1 MILKYNDKYPQIED
15 AAFVADN
22 ATIIGDVVLEEEA
35 TVWFGAVLRGD
46 SSQIKVGKRSNIQDN
61 CTLHCDEHSPLT
73 IGENVTVGHNVILH
87 GCTVED
93 NCLIG
98 MGAVIMNDA
107 VIGENSIVGAGALIT
122 EGKVFPANSLILGSP
137 AKVKG
142 QVDEK
147 GTEMIRDAAEHYVHH
162 GREYRSMQGERTE

>member
-1 MILKYNDKYPQIED
+1 MLLKFEDKFPQIEK
-15 AAFVADN
+15 AAFVAEN
-22 ATIIGDVVLEEEA
+22 ATLIGDVVLEEDA

-46 SSQIKVGKRSNIQDN
+46 SSAIKIGKGSNIQDN
-61 CTLHCDEHSPLT
+61 STLHCDENSPLNV
-73 IGENVTVGHNVILH
+73 GENVTVGHNVILH

-137 AKVKG
+137 AKAKG

-147 GTEMIRDAAEHYVHH
+147 GMEMIRDAAEHYVHH
-162 GREYRSMQGERTE
+162 GREYKKIIGE

>member
-1 MILKYNDKYPQIED
+1 MLLKFRDKYPQVEK

-22 ATIIGDVVLEEEA
+22 ATIIGDVTLEEDA

-46 SSQIKVGKRSNIQDN
+46 SSSIKIGKGSNIQDN
-61 CTLHCDEHSPLT
+61 CTLHCDEGSPLSV
-73 IGENVTVGHNVILH
+73 GQNVTVGHNVILH

-122 EGKVFPANSLILGSP
+122 EGKVFPPNSLILGSP

-142 QVDEK
+142 EVDEK
-147 GTEMIRDAAEHYVHH
+147 GMDMIGEAAAHYIHH
-162 GREYRSMQGERTE
+162 GKEYKAL

>member
-1 MILKYNDKYPQIED
+1 MLMKFRDKYPQID
-15 AAFVADN
+15 KAAFVADN
-22 ATIIGDVVLEEEA
+22 ATIIGDVTLEEDA

-46 SSQIKVGKRSNIQDN
+46 SSSIKVGKGSNIQDN
-61 CTLHCDEHSPLT
+61 CTLHCDEGSPLS
-73 IGENVTVGHNVILH
+73 IGQNVTVGHNVILH

-122 EGKVFPANSLILGSP
+122 EGKVFPPNSLILGSP

-142 QVDEK
+142 EVDEK
-147 GTEMIRDAAEHYVHH
+147 GMDMIGEAAEHYIHH
-162 GREYRSMQGERTE
+162 GKEYKNL

>member
-1 MILKYNDKYPQIED
+1 MLMKFRDKDPQIEK
-15 AAFVADN
+15 AAFVAEN
-22 ATIIGDVVLEEEA
+22 ATLIGDIELEEDA

-46 SSQIKVGKRSNIQDN
+46 SSSIKIGKGSNVQDN
-61 CTLHCDEHSPLT
+61 CTLHCDEGSPLT
-73 IGENVTVGHNVILH
+73 VGDNVTVGHNVILH

-107 VIGENSIVGAGALIT
+107 VIGANSIVGAGALIT
-122 EGKVFPANSLILGSP
+122 EGKIFPPNSLILGSP

-142 QVDEK
+142 EVDEK
-147 GTEMIRDAAEHYVHH
+147 GVAMIRDAAEHYIHH
-162 GREYRSMQGERTE
+162 GKEYQNL

>member
-1 MILKYNDKYPQIED
+1 MIQKYRDKYPQTEH
-15 AAFVADN
+15 AVFVAEN
-22 ATIIGDVVLEEEA
+22 ASIIGDVVLEEGA

-46 SSQIKVGKRSNIQDN
+46 SSTIKVGKNTNIQDN
-61 CTLHCDEHSPLT
+61 CTLHCDAHSPLT
-73 IGENVTVGHNVILH
+73 VGNNVTVGHNVILH

-98 MGAVIMNDA
+98 MGAIIMNDA

-122 EGKVFPANSLILGSP
+122 EGKVFPANSLILGAP

-147 GTEMIRDAAEHYVHH
+147 GMEMIRDAAEHYVHH
-162 GREYRSMQGERTE
+162 GREYGRFQESKME

>member
-1 MILKYNDKYPQIED
+1 MLQKYKDKYPQIEK
-15 AAFVADN
+15 AVFVAEN
-22 ATIIGDVVLEEEA
+22 ATIIGDVELEEDA

-46 SSQIKVGKRSNIQDN
+46 SSSIKVGKGSNIQDN
-61 CTLHCDEHSPLT
+61 CTLHCDEGSPLSV
-73 IGENVTVGHNVILH
+73 GQNVTVGHNVILH

-122 EGKVFPANSLILGSP
+122 EGKVFPPNSLILGSP

-142 QVDEK
+142 EVDEK
-147 GTEMIRDAAEHYVHH
+147 GMDMIREAAEHYIHH
-162 GREYRSMQGERTE
+162 GKEYKNL

>member
-1 MILKYNDKYPQIED
+1 MLLKYRDKHPQIEK

-22 ATIIGDVVLEEEA
+22 ATLIGDVVLEEDA

-46 SSQIKVGKRSNIQDN
+46 SGTIKIGKGSNIQDN
-61 CTLHCDEHSPLT
+61 CTLHRDADSPLT
-73 IGENVTVGHNVILH
+73 VGENVTVGHNVILH
-87 GCTVED
+87 GCTIED

-122 EGKVFPANSLILGSP
+122 EGKVFPPNSLILGAP
-137 AKVKG
+137 AKAKG
-142 QVDEK
+142 GTDEK
-147 GTEMIRDAAEHYVHH
+147 AMEMIRDAAEHYVHL
-162 GREYRSMQGERTE
+162 GKEYQAL

>member
-1 MILKYNDKYPQIED
+1 MLMKFRDKYPQVKK
-15 AAFVADN
+15 AAFVAEN
-22 ATIIGDVVLEEEA
+22 ATLIGDVELEEDT

-46 SSQIKVGKRSNIQDN
+46 SSSIKIGKGSNIQDN
-61 CTLHCDEHSPLT
+61 CTLHCDEGSPLSV
-73 IGENVTVGHNVILH
+73 GQSVTVGHNVILH

-107 VIGENSIVGAGALIT
+107 VIGANSIVGAGALIT
-122 EGKVFPANSLILGSP
+122 EGKVFPPNSLILGSP

-142 QVDEK
+142 EVDEK
-147 GTEMIRDAAEHYVHH
+147 GIAMISEAAEHYIHH
-162 GREYRSMQGERTE
+162 GKEYKNL

>member
-1 MILKYNDKYPQIED
+1 MLLKYRDKYPQIEK
-15 AAFVADN
+15 ATFVAEN
-22 ATIIGDVVLEEEA
+22 ATLIGDVVLEEDA

-46 SSQIKVGKRSNIQDN
+46 SGTIKIGKGSNIQDN
-61 CTLHCDEHSPLT
+61 CTLHRDGNSPL
-73 IGENVTVGHNVILH
+73 IVGDHVTVGHNVILH

-122 EGKVFPANSLILGSP
+122 EGKAFPPNSLILGSP

-142 QVDEK
+142 ETDEK
-147 GTEMIRDAAEHYVHH
+147 AMDMIHDAAEHYVHL
-162 GREYRSMQGERTE
+162 GREYQEL

>member
-1 MILKYNDKYPQIED
+1 MLQKFRDKYPQIEK
-15 AAFVADN
+15 AAFVAEN
-22 ATIIGDVVLEEEA
+22 ATLIGDIELEEDT

-46 SSQIKVGKRSNIQDN
+46 SSSIKVGKGSNIQDN
-61 CTLHCDEHSPLT
+61 CTLHCDEGSPLSV
-73 IGENVTVGHNVILH
+73 GQNVTVGHNVILH

-122 EGKVFPANSLILGSP
+122 EGKVFPPNSLILGSP

-142 QVDEK
+142 EVDEK
-147 GTEMIRDAAEHYVHH
+147 GIEMIRDAAEHYIHH
-162 GREYRSMQGERTE
+162 GREYQDMIYTK

>member
-1 MILKYNDKYPQIED
+1 MLQKFRDKYPQVEK
-15 AAFVADN
+15 AAFVAEN
-22 ATIIGDVVLEEEA
+22 ATLIGDVVLEEDA

-46 SSQIKVGKRSNIQDN
+46 SNTIKVGKGSNIQDN
-61 CTLHCDEHSPLT
+61 CTLHCDAHSPLT
-73 IGENVTVGHNVILH
+73 VGANVTVGHNVILH

-98 MGAVIMNDA
+98 MGAIVMNDV

-137 AKVKG
+137 AKAKG
-142 QVDEK
+142 ETDENARD
-147 GTEMIRDAAEHYVHH
+147 MIRDAAEHYVHH
-162 GREYRSMQGERTE
+162 GREYANQED

>member
-1 MILKYNDKYPQIED
+1 MLLKCKDKYPQIEK
-15 AAFVADN
+15 AAFVAEN
-22 ATIIGDVVLEEEA
+22 ATLIGDVALEEDA

-46 SSQIKVGKRSNIQDN
+46 SSSIKIGKGSNIQDN
-61 CTLHCDEHSPLT
+61 CTLHCDEGSPLSV
-73 IGENVTVGHNVILH
+73 GQNVTVGHNVILH

-122 EGKVFPANSLILGSP
+122 EGKVFPPNSLILGSP

-142 QVDEK
+142 EVDEK
-147 GTEMIRDAAEHYVHH
+147 GMDMIREAAEHYIHH
-162 GREYRSMQGERTE
+162 GKEYKNL

>member
-1 MILKYNDKYPQIED
+1 MLQKFRDKYPQVEK
-15 AAFVADN
+15 AAFVAEN
-22 ATIIGDVVLEEEA
+22 ATLIGDVVLEEDA

-46 SSQIKVGKRSNIQDN
+46 ASSIKVGKGSNIQDN
-61 CTLHCDEHSPLT
+61 CTLHCDESSPLT
-73 IGENVTVGHNVILH
+73 VGENVTVGHNVILH
-87 GCTVED
+87 GCTIEN

-142 QVDEK
+142 ETDEK
-147 GTEMIRDAAEHYVHH
+147 AKAMIGEAAEHYVHL
-162 GREYRSMQGERTE
+162 GREYSGIEK

>member
-1 MILKYNDKYPQIED
+1 MLLKFRDKYPQIEK
-15 AAFVADN
+15 AAFVAEN
-22 ATIIGDVVLEEEA
+22 ATLIGDVVLEEDT

-46 SSQIKVGKRSNIQDN
+46 STSIHVGKGSNIQDN
-61 CTLHCDEHSPLT
+61 CTLHCDEQSPLKV
-73 IGENVTVGHNVILH
+73 GKNVTVGHNVILH
-87 GCTVED
+87 GCIIED

-122 EGKVFPANSLILGSP
+122 EGKVFPPNSLILGSP

-142 QVDEK
+142 EVDEK
-147 GTEMIRDAAEHYVHH
+147 GVEMIRDAAKHYVHH
-162 GREYRSMQGERTE
+162 GKEYQE

>member
-1 MILKYNDKYPQIED
+1 MLLKFKDKYPQIEK
-15 AAFVADN
+15 AAFVAEN
-22 ATIIGDVVLEEEA
+22 ATIIGDVELEEDA

-46 SSQIKVGKRSNIQDN
+46 SSSIKIGKGSNIQDN
-61 CTLHCDEHSPLT
+61 CTLHCDEGSLLSV
-73 IGENVTVGHNVILH
+73 GQNVTVGHNVILH

-122 EGKVFPANSLILGSP
+122 EGKVFPPNSLILGSP

-142 QVDEK
+142 EVDEK
-147 GTEMIRDAAEHYVHH
+147 GVAMIRDAAEHYVHH
-162 GREYRSMQGERTE
+162 GKEYQDL